1 MCETLL
7 RTHENYHTMS
17 NEVEELIEEG
27 ESQNTEFKDSLRLK
41 KEVGE
46 TISAFSNTR
55 GGIILIGISDLGE
68 VIGVEV
74 GKRTLE
80 ELANYLKIHRRM
92 GNRNKQDYQRMF
104 RLWITRAVI

>member
-1 MCETLL
+1 
-7 RTHENYHTMS
+7 MS
-17 NEVEELIEEG
+17 KELEELIEEG
-27 ESQNTEFKDSLRLK
+27 ESQNIEFKDSLRLK
-41 KEVGE
+41 KEIGE

-80 ELANYLKIHRRM
+80 DLANYLKINTDPPMYPEINLCQVADRDIIEVKIK
-92 GNRNKQDYQRMF
+92 GKG
-104 RLWITRAVI
+104 RATQYFLKS

>member
-1 MCETLL
+1 
-7 RTHENYHTMS
+7 MS

-27 ESQNTEFKDSLRLK
+27 ESQNTEFKD
-41 KEVGE
+41 
-46 TISAFSNTR
+46 F
-55 GGIILIGISDLGE
+55 SDLGE

-104 RLWITRAVI
+104 RLWIT